1 MKKITFLRNLLV
13 LFTLLIGSA
22 SVMGQTE
29 QLIYSTGFESSEG
42 FTATT
47 TYNNTTIRYDGP
59 SESRWG
65 SYYGTASTTGPI
77 SGSMS
82 MQMRWYT
89 AAPSNL
95 GYIFT
100 DFDIANATKVTFK
113 ALNTSGNNVSV
124 SYSTDGGASYVG
136 AQTFTLGTSASEF
149 TYNISETGE
158 YPSVRIRFQLVP
170 GTTNGSRV
178 TIDDVSVYGMVG
190 GGSPT
195 VATPTFT
202 PTSALYF
209 APVSVSLGTTTDGAS
224 IYYTT
229 NGDDPTEASTLY
241 VDPFTVSSTTVVKA
255 RAYKDEMNAS
265 AIATATYSFP
275 TAVSDIAT
283 LRSQATG
290 ATVYTLT
297 GEAVL
302 TLQTVTR
309 NTKFIQDATAAIS
322 IDDPAGIITTS
333 YSVGDGIT
341 GITGTLG
348 VFRGM
353 LQFTPV
359 TDPGAATSTGNVVMP
374 LAVTM
379 EQLADN
385 QARVITVSSVLISDV
400 ASGDGTFVQGRNY
413 PMNSSDLYLL
423 RTAYSDLP
431 WLGMAIPATQQDVT
445 GVVVVYDDLKQLV
458 PRTSADFVNTPVATP
473 LITVREISVPQM
485 EALVDESTTETISVS
500 GYNLTEAITL
510 AVTGD
515 DAAMFSL
522 STYSIA
528 AVEGSVND
536 VSVTI
541 TYAPTAAGTHAATIT
556 LSSDGATNVTRTLS
570 GVATEPAGPIV
581 VPNVI
586 ITEVYGGGGNSGAT
600 LRNDFVELYNTTAE
614 PVDIGGWSLQ
624 YYSATGTGTAT
635 SGNVFVFPAETFIQ
649 PNSHFLIQGAAGTGG
664 SEDLPQPDAVMTIN
678 LGGTGGKIIL
688 YTVSEAQ
695 TIAASDLSSIIGNVA
710 FKDYVPYGT
719 TAVPVWGSPTTAVTN
734 STSAQRRIVDLQYV
748 YTQNIGVDFIV
759 DTPTPQNS
767 GFTSSTTEVSILPVI
782 VQGSQ
787 LRFEAVAGQRVEVY
801 SAVGQRLYSNIT
813 NDGWNTVSLNARGIL
828 IVRVGDQVTK
838 VIM

>member
-22 SVMGQTE
+22 SVMGQGTE
-29 QLIYSTGFESSEG
+29 DFESQTALTASYLDG
-42 FTATT
+42 SFTNATT
-47 TYNNTTIRYDGP
+47 GITWTYGHSRNHDTFPIDGKGIMLRRASDSYLEATFAGGIGTFSFQYRKAFTGNAERQLELIVNGSPVATSAAFGTLSVAEADIYTFTFDVNTAGPVTIRIKNVGTTTTNRQTVIDNITWTAYSDGP
-59 SESRWG
+59 
-65 SYYGTASTTGPI
+65 
-77 SGSMS
+77 
-82 MQMRWYT
+82 
-89 AAPSNL
+89 
-95 GYIFT
+95 
-100 DFDIANATKVTFK
+100 VT
-113 ALNTSGNNVSV
+113 
-124 SYSTDGGASYVG
+124 
-136 AQTFTLGTSASEF
+136 
-149 TYNISETGE
+149 
-158 YPSVRIRFQLVP
+158 
-170 GTTNGSRV
+170 
-178 TIDDVSVYGMVG
+178 
-190 GGSPT
+190 PT

-359 TDPGAATSTGNVVMP
+359 TDPGAATSTGNVVVP

-624 YYSATGTGTAT
+624 YYSAPGTGTAT